1 MKKRDHLDFLC
12 TVGELGAILAGSADV
27 IGVLHRLV
35 ELVAQHMQA
44 DVCSVYL
51 YDNATRELVMRAT
64 FGLTQDLENSVSLA
78 EGEGLVGAA
87 MRELRP
93 ILENH
98 ASANPHYRFVDG
110 LGEERFE
117 SFLAVPIQR
126 GVEKVGVITVQRVE
140 RNHFEP
146 DDVMALRA
154 VAAQLAGTIESARLL
169 MDVKSAKAMEDT
181 VPAVAADRIV
191 RGLSSAGGYAYG
203 LASVQGGTK
212 DALGHGRQLPHAGL
226 VEFREAVERTER
238 QISALQTTLGEVLPE
253 AAALIFE
260 AQILML
266 KDESFVGAMELRIE
280 EGVSAGAAVADVAEG
295 FASFFRGSA
304 HTYMQE
310 KEKDVLDVS
319 RRLLDNL
326 AESEGMG
333 GSAEKHAI
341 LVTRDLYPSEVVMA
355 TIEGLKG
362 VVLVGGGV
370 TTHVSILARAMELP
384 LIITE
389 EHSLLDLPEG
399 THLLLDGASG
409 NIYINPLK
417 DVVEQFDETARKR
430 QGLLPNVEMRDVT
443 LTQDGTRVHL
453 MANINLLSE
462 LEMARDLKAEGVGLY
477 RTEFPFMIRSS
488 FPSEEEQCSIYC
500 KLAQAIPGQIVTF
513 RTLDIGGDKMLAYF
527 DHGTP
532 VNPALGLRSIRFSL
546 RHRDIF
552 IQQIRA
558 ILRAGVGQEN
568 IRIMFPMI
576 SSLDELREAK
586 AVVTECAAALVD
598 EGIEHCSHP
607 AIGMMVELPAVLG
620 TLDAYAAESD
630 FFSVGTND
638 FIQYMLAVDRGNA
651 ELSRYYCAHHP
662 SVLRGLASIAEAA
675 RAQDKDVAICGEMAH
690 QRRYL
695 AFLLGV
701 GFNTFSVDP
710 HYLSYMQET
719 IATIDLQEAKAYAS
733 CLLAADTIAEAEVCL
748 ERFAENRLSG

>member
-35 ELVAQHMQA
+35 ELVAKHMQA

-51 YDNATRELVMRAT
+51 YDNVARELVMRAT
-64 FGLTQDLENSVSLA
+64 FGLKQELENSVRLI
-78 EGEGLVGAA
+78 EGEGLVGLA

-98 ASANPHYRFVDG
+98 ASANPNYRFVDG

-117 SFLAVPIQR
+117 SFLAVPITR
-126 GVEKVGVITVQRVE
+126 GVEKVGVITAQREE
-140 RNHFEP
+140 RNHFAP

-154 VAAQLAGTIESARLL
+154 VAAQVAGTIESARLL
-169 MDVKSAKAMEDT
+169 MDVKSSKAAEDAG
-181 VPAVAADRIV
+181 VVSEVVAEQIV
-191 RGLSSAGGYAYG
+191 RGMPAAEGYAYG
-203 LASVQGGTK
+203 LTSVQGGKK
-212 DALGHGRQLPHAGL
+212 DALGHGRLFPHAGL
-226 VEFREAVERTER
+226 AEFRDAAERTEQ
-238 QISALQTTLGEVLPE
+238 QISALQTTLGETLPE

-266 KDESFVGAMELRIE
+266 KDESFVGAMEERIK
-280 EGVSAGAAVADVAEG
+280 EGTSAGAAIADVAEG

-326 AESEGMG
+326 AESAGMG

-341 LVTRDLYPSEVVMA
+341 LVARELYPSEVVMA

-362 VVLVGGGV
+362 IVLVGGGV

-399 THLLLDGASG
+399 THLLLDGATG

-417 DVVEQFDETARKR
+417 DVVEQFEETARQR

-477 RTEFPFMIRSS
+477 RTEFPFLIRSS

-500 KLAQAIPGQIVTF
+500 KLTQAVPGQVITF

-586 AVVTECAAALVD
+586 AVVAECIAALVD

-620 TLDAYAAESD
+620 TIDAYAAEAD

-651 ELSRYYCAHHP
+651 EMSQYYCAHHP
-662 SVLRGLASIAEAA
+662 SVLRGLARIAEAA
-675 RAQDKDVAICGEMAH
+675 VAQGKDVAVCGEMAH

-701 GFNTFSVDP
+701 GFDTFSVDP
-710 HYLSYMQET
+710 HYLPYMQET
-719 IATIDLQEAKAYAS
+719 VATIDLQEAKAYAAS
-733 CLLAADTIAEAEVCL
+733 LLAADTIAEADICL
-748 ERFAENRLSG
+748 EQLP